1 MEEKIFIGERKVSIK
16 CNNHV
21 IKIVWSGWL
30 GGAIDIYIDD
40 KFLMTVYGSSE
51 IYKNV
56 INPLVNGVVS
66 DDILD
71 CLKLIASTY
80 RDKKTYTKYVRA
92 LARIGI
98 NVRKWIGRRP
108 GAYLRRRADLI
119 HVSPPNKYLL
129 AFICNNGWI
138 VVDVTYEDVYACIK
152 RNDEHRLV
160 MFDYDPITLADM
172 LPELRRDVSIVELIA
187 WGYLWDKT
195 YRIIINLLKTIPNE
209 WWRPLDVESLILE
222 YQLKQL

>member
-1 MEEKIFIGERKVSIK
+1 MEEKISIGERKVSIK

-21 IKIVWSGWL
+21 IKIVWSYGW
-30 GGAIDIYIDD
+30 GGRFSIYIDGIL
-40 KFLMTVYGSSE
+40 LMTLYGSTK
-51 IYKNV
+51 IYENV
-56 INPLVNGVVS
+56 INPLVNGFG
-66 DDILD
+66 DNILE

-80 RDKKTYTKYVRA
+80 RDERTYTKYVNA

-98 NVRKWIGRRP
+98 NVKKWIGRRP

-138 VVDVTYEDVYACIK
+138 VVDVAHEDVYACIK
-152 RNDEHRLV
+152 QNDGHHLV

-172 LPELRRDVSIVELIA
+172 LPELRRDVSIIESIT

-195 YRIIINLLKTIPNE
+195 YRIITDLLETIPKE
-209 WWRPLDVESLILE
+209 WWRPLDVETLILE
-222 YQLKQL
+222 YQLKQLP